1 MQGGQMAAKDN
12 VDGRHCSSELER
24 EWELQGCNKCQVKGK
39 KKFTLSDAFLQVA
52 WSLRSKYLFK

>member
-24 EWELQGCNKCQVKGK
+24 EWELQGCNKCQVKDK
-39 KKFTLSDAFLQVA
+39 
-52 WSLRSKYLFK
+52 LRVEEVHRVGCIPTSCLVS